1 LSGLLLLKNLKR
13 RMLIYLDTN
22 ILIRY
27 LTRDIESQ
35 AQKAKSLI
43 ESENVIFIPD
53 VVFPEVAYILIS
65 QYESNRNEV
74 VDALTSIVNRD
85 NVKCNEYI
93 LWALSLYEK
102 TKNDIADCIIV
113 AQSLENLSQLATF
126 DKVLFKIE
134 DVIPFKF

>member
-1 LSGLLLLKNLKR
+1 
-13 RMLIYLDTN
+13 MLTYLDTN

-35 AQKAKSLI
+35 ARKAKGLI
-43 ESENVIFIPD
+43 ESGNVIFIPD

-74 VDALTSIVNRD
+74 IDALTSIVNRD

-113 AQSLENLSQLATF
+113 SQSLQNLSQLATF
-126 DKVLFKIE
+126 DKVLLKIE

>member
-1 LSGLLLLKNLKR
+1 LLKNLKR

>member
-1 LSGLLLLKNLKR
+1 MSGLLLLKNLKR

>member
-1 LSGLLLLKNLKR
+1 
-13 RMLIYLDTN
+13 MLIYLDTN

-85 NVKCNEYI
+85 HVKCNEYI

>member
-1 LSGLLLLKNLKR
+1 
-13 RMLIYLDTN
+13 MLIYLDTN